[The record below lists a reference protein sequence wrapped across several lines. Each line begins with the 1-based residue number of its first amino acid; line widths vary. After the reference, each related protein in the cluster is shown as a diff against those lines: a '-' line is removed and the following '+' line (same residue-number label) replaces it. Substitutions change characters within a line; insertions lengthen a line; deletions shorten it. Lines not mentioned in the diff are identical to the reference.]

1 MNICLFSFSFLPR
14 IGGMEWVV
22 HDLANALSILG
33 HNVVVLTKKIK
44 EKDLEIK
51 KFYKLEKFG
60 FTFKGA
66 TKLGFDFIS
75 FLFSIH
81 RIIKKYNI
89 EVINFHSA
97 AYSGTFVVKYKEIF
111 NKSIPIVAT
120 LHGADIQVLP
130 EVSYGYCLDKNWRKK
145 IKNVLDKSDAIISIS
160 ESVKEDIKKTA
171 PEVENKIYDIPNG
184 IWLDV
189 FLNHKIKIDIRK
201 RFNLPNNSIVIISV
215 GRNHIKKGFE
225 YGIKAMKIIT
235 QKFNNVY
242 YVIIGRETEKLFPLV
257 KDLGLED
264 KVILASEIRNKNEL
278 IDCYKTTDIYLSPS
292 LIEGFSLTNL
302 EAMASGLACVVTDVP
317 GNRDVI
323 KNNCGILVQPYS
335 EQAIAEKI
343 EQLILSPSLMSE
355 LRQRALEEIKNYDW
369 IAIANK
375 YVKVYI
381 KAVDK
386 K

>member
-1 MNICLFSFSFLPR
+1 
-14 IGGMEWVV
+14 
-22 HDLANALSILG
+22 
-33 HNVVVLTKKIK
+33 
-44 EKDLEIK
+44 
-51 KFYKLEKFG
+51 
-60 FTFKGA
+60 
-66 TKLGFDFIS
+66 
-75 FLFSIH
+75 
-81 RIIKKYNI
+81 
-89 EVINFHSA
+89 
-97 AYSGTFVVKYKEIF
+97 
-111 NKSIPIVAT
+111 
-120 LHGADIQVLP
+120 LP

-257 KDLGLED
+257 KDLGLKD
-264 KVILASEIRNKNEL
+264 KVILASEIRNKDEL